1 MLLLLFNIGDGRY
14 ALTAEQIMEI
24 VPLVKVKEVPLAPD
38 YVAGLMDYHGRPVPV
53 IDLCR
58 LLVRKPCETMLSSR
72 IILVHYP
79 TTGGRTSTL
88 GLIAGQVTEAIKSD
102 HSEIPPSGVLMD
114 EALYQHHGAEA
125 ARDKMVQWF
134 DLKKMLPEQEICKL
148 FQE

>member
-14 ALTAEQIMEI
+14 ALTAEQIVEV
-24 VPLVKVKEVPLAPD
+24 VPLVKVKEIPLAPD

-58 LLVRKPCETMLSSR
+58 LLIKKPCEIMLSSR

-79 TTGGRTSTL
+79 TTGSRTSTL
-88 GLIAGQVTEAIKSD
+88 GLIAGQVTEAVKSD
-102 HSEIPPSGVLMD
+102 RAEIPPSGVLMD
-114 EALYQHHGAEA
+114 EALYQHHGTES

-134 DLKKMLPEQEICKL
+134 DLKKMLPGQEICKL
-148 FQE
+148 FQ